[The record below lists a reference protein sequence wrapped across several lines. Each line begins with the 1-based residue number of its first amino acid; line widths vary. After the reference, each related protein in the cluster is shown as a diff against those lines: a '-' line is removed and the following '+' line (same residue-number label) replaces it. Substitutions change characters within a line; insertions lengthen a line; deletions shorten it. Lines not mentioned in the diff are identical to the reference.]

1 MFWQVTSDCTIKEN
15 QQGGGSVMGG
25 ENSTMF
31 SSTANTSS
39 FSALGLGTSTYS
51 LFSTPSWVNPVS
63 TCGSELEGNGLSSVM
78 GVPGNNSLSIGQQ
91 VSKCQLVAPFV
102 MCLTYTLAIRNEH
115 STQVNMDKN
124 QFIYFS
130 PPQASI
136 ITSIVFVLSSVT
148 FGMCVCLWISNAVY
162 KLLLDSIFNIM
173 VIV

>member
-15 QQGGGSVMGG
+15 QQASGSVMGAA

-63 TCGSELEGNGLSSVM
+63 TCGTELEGNGLSSVM

-91 VSKCQLVAPFV
+91 VSKCQIVASFIV
-102 MCLTYTLAIRNEH
+102 YLTYTLVIRNEH

-124 QFIYFS
+124 QFIILALHKHPS
-130 PPQASI
+130 
-136 ITSIVFVLSSVT
+136 
-148 FGMCVCLWISNAVY
+148 
-162 KLLLDSIFNIM
+162 
-173 VIV
+173 